1 MLQVIHMLRS
11 KNTTP
16 YGAAKGGKKGGFR
29 PKPYPPKGKGKGK
42 KSDQRIPKEIREAGG
57 TATTPDGAPI
67 CFDFAFQTLQRIG
80 CRGIPMQKRDITF
93 AAYVMGRIQ
102 WPITR
107 SIDSPASQRLGNANF
122 PLVQLLC
129 LTELMQISLTTISF
143 CKLMHDM
150 TIVVLISLNLIS
162 CMIMHM

>member
-1 MLQVIHMLRS
+1 MELPREE
-11 KNTTP
+11 
-16 YGAAKGGKKGGFR
+16 R
-29 PKPYPPKGKGKGK
+29 
-42 KSDQRIPKEIREAGG
+42 KEASG
-57 TATTPDGAPI
+57 PSH
-67 CFDFAFQTLQRIG
+67 TLQKARVRVRNQTKESLRKSEKQEGPQPLLTVHQFALILLSNVAEN
-80 CRGIPMQKRDITF
+80 RLPRDPDAKRDITF